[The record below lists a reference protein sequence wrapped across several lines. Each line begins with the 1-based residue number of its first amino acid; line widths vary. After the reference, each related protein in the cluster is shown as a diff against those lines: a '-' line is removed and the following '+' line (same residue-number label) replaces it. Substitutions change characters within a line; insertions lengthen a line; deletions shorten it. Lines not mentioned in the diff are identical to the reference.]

1 MRKPFKV
8 EDLWPFSKNP
18 NFNVLTLVNRV
29 LDERALLC
37 ASCNFFYLDA
47 NAFPV
52 KGGKAQVDL
61 VAENMTALKRIA
73 RKNGWRLSKTK
84 KGFLVQGDERIG
96 AVHRHV
102 KKLADEKINIT
113 AADAMCAGK
122 GRYGMLMWVKP
133 KDYARAAR
141 ILKAK

>member
-1 MRKPFKV
+1 
-8 EDLWPFSKNP
+8 
-18 NFNVLTLVNRV
+18 VN
-29 LDERALLC
+29 LL
-37 ASCNFFYLDA
+37 AFT
-47 NAFPV
+47 AFPI

-61 VAENMTALKRIA
+61 VAENLTSLKRVA
-73 RKNGWRLSKTK
+73 RTNGWRLSKTK
-84 KGFLVQGDERIG
+84 KGFLIQGDERLG
-96 AVHRHV
+96 AVHRQV

>member
-1 MRKPFKV
+1 MADRVLKA
-8 EDLWPFSKNP
+8 NYCY
-18 NFNVLTLVNRV
+18 LTLSNRAGQGEKVLGELKDAGVN
-29 LDERALLC
+29 LL
-37 ASCNFFYLDA
+37 AFT
-47 NAFPV
+47 AFPI

-61 VAENMTALKRIA
+61 VAENLTSLKRVA

-84 KGFLVQGDERIG
+84 KGFLIQGDERIG
-96 AVHRHV
+96 AVHRQV

>member
-1 MRKPFKV
+1 MADRVKKA
-8 EDLWPFSKNP
+8 SYCY
-18 NFNVLTLVNRV
+18 LTLPNRAGHGEKVLGALKDGGVN
-29 LDERALLC
+29 LL
-37 ASCNFFYLDA
+37 AFT
-47 NAFPV
+47 AFPV

-61 VAENMTALKRIA
+61 VAENMAALKRVA

-102 KKLADEKINIT
+102 KKLSDEKINIT

-133 KDYARAAR
+133 KDYAKAAR
-141 ILKAK
+141 VLKAK

>member
-1 MRKPFKV
+1 MADRVLKA
-8 EDLWPFSKNP
+8 SYCY
-18 NFNVLTLVNRV
+18 LTLSNRAGQGEKVLGELKDAGVN
-29 LDERALLC
+29 LL
-37 ASCNFFYLDA
+37 AFT
-47 NAFPV
+47 AFPI

-61 VAENMTALKRIA
+61 VAENMTSLKRVA

-96 AVHRHV
+96 AVHRQV
-102 KKLADEKINIT
+102 KKLADEKINII

>member
-1 MRKPFKV
+1 MADRVKKA
-8 EDLWPFSKNP
+8 SYCY
-18 NFNVLTLVNRV
+18 LTLSNRAGQGEKVLGELKNGGVN
-29 LDERALLC
+29 LL
-37 ASCNFFYLDA
+37 AFT
-47 NAFPV
+47 AFPI

>member
-1 MRKPFKV
+1 MADRVMKA
-8 EDLWPFSKNP
+8 SYCY
-18 NFNVLTLVNRV
+18 LTLSNRAGQGEKVLGELKNGGVN
-29 LDERALLC
+29 LL
-37 ASCNFFYLDA
+37 AFT
-47 NAFPV
+47 AFPI

-61 VAENMTALKRIA
+61 VAENMASLRRVA

>member
-1 MRKPFKV
+1 MADRVKKA
-8 EDLWPFSKNP
+8 SYCY
-18 NFNVLTLVNRV
+18 LTLPNRSGQGEKVLGTLKDSGVN
-29 LDERALLC
+29 LL
-37 ASCNFFYLDA
+37 AFT
-47 NAFPV
+47 AFPV

-61 VAENMTALKRIA
+61 VAENMAALKRVA

-84 KGFLVQGDERIG
+84 KCFLVQGDERIG